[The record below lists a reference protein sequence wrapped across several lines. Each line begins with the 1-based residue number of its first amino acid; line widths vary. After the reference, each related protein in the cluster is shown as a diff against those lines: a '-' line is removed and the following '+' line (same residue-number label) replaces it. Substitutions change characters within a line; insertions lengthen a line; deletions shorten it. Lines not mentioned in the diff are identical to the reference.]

1 MAQDIPIRCDECRYI
16 IGTLTTTVHG
26 NYQMSKSG
34 DDWKCKHPP
43 IGKCESAHKARSKA
57 YASIRPVGRE
67 ASDDMQ

>member
-1 MAQDIPIRCDECRYI
+1 MPFHYRKAHDD
-16 IGTLTTTVHG
+16 GAHG
-26 NYQMSKSG
+26 NYQMSMSG
-34 DDWKCKHPP
+34 NDRKCKHPP